1 MLFITFA
8 LFAFSFSAA
17 EESSCPVGE
26 RSEACNN
33 APNQEAVDDDHV
45 ALMQGHSILQHYHKE
60 ETSQKVKQEIEK
72 IKRDFEMVATEYEGL
87 QEQLAEQHNAMLDDE
102 MREELKE
109 RVSQRLLLTKADQS
123 RSEEDLGKDLD
134 EALSEKTHQCSGTAC
149 GTLKWEQELSA
160 HQHHQYRQKQC
171 GSSYKLKES
180 KGFTGIASDIDGHC

>member
-33 APNQEAVDDDHV
+33 APDQEAVDDDHV
-45 ALMQGHSILQHYHKE
+45 ALMQGHSILHHHHKE

-134 EALSEKTHQCSGTAC
+134 EALSAKVKCSGTAC
-149 GTLKWEQELSA
+149 GSLYFKQETGA
-160 HQHHQYRQKQC
+160 HQHHDYRYKYC
-171 GSSYKLKES
+171 GSSKVKTSE
-180 KGFTGIASDIDGHC
+180 GFKDIAYDIDGQC